1 MYAIQALWTAGQLR
15 LPVTFVIVR
24 NGRYQALDEFGTHF
38 GMPQTIGTK
47 LPALDFV
54 ALATGHGIEG
64 RRVARAADLPK
75 VLREALAA
83 KTPNLVEVAVV
94 DD

>member
-1 MYAIQALWTAGQLR
+1 MWTAGQLR

-24 NGRYQALDEFGTHF
+24 NGRYQALDDFGAHF

-54 ALATGHGIEG
+54 ALAKGHGIAG
-64 RRVARAADLPK
+64 RRVARAPDLPK

-83 KTPNLVEVAVV
+83 DTPSLVEVAV
-94 DD
+94 DDEA